1 MFIDTTFPSKFY
13 LYQLGNGLDDFLV
26 FPKSNLTCRVSH
38 TVKLAEVENN
48 FIDGKIRLNLGQR
61 NRLGAVTLDV
71 SFAWSKTNYFDLHKV
86 KKVFFSE
93 PKPIFFYTYNADED
107 DVEFYYSP
115 FAEAIEII
123 NQEQLPNT
131 DLGSDF
137 EWLKVKLQLLLPF
150 VFRCDSRRDGGEY
163 WLRYYD
169 YFNYSL
175 TGNNE
180 SLYYGKPGLVY
191 GMANTY
197 YGQTT
202 TNITLVTSDYYFLS
216 NKQRKQLF
224 LEREQGPVLV
234 WLEPFF
240 QPAEKNLIPP
250 HMILYRILTNNND
263 VFVAANSKLKNT
275 TAENRVYCILLYT
288 NNSANPVFSQNQS
301 ILIENVDNQ
310 SNLIIEW
317 LANTASSR
325 RLMFLSYTQKLYDF
339 TSPTATEIPL
349 GNYRINQTAPDF
361 LYFSAL
367 GKQNTIFT
375 KEAEKV
381 RLKKTNSFDTG
392 VEIYVL
398 PTYVL

>member
-13 LYQLGNGLDDFLV
+13 LYQLGNGLDDFIV

-137 EWLKVKLQLLLPF
+137 EWLKVRLQLLLPF
-150 VFRCDSRRDGGEY
+150 VFKCSGDQY

-175 TGNNE
+175 TGGTE
-180 SLYYGKPGLVY
+180 GLYYGKPGLVY
-191 GMANTY
+191 GMANAY
-197 YGQTT
+197 YGQT

-240 QPAEKNLIPP
+240 KPTEKIIALP
-250 HMILYRILTNNND
+250 HKVLYKMLTNNND
-263 VFVAANSKLKNT
+263 VFVTANSTLKNT

-288 NNSANPVFSQNQS
+288 DNSENPVFSRFSQNQS

-317 LANTASSR
+317 KANTASSH

-339 TSPTATEIPL
+339 TSDPATEIPL
-349 GNYRINQTAPDF
+349 GNYRINQTEPDF

-367 GKQNTIFT
+367 GKQNAIFA
-375 KEAEKV
+375 KEAEKL
-381 RLKKTNSFDTG
+381 RLKKTNSFDIT

>member
-13 LYQLGNGLDDFLV
+13 LYQLGNGLDDFIV

-137 EWLKVKLQLLLPF
+137 EWLKVRLQLLLPF
-150 VFRCDSRRDGGEY
+150 VFKCSGDQY

-175 TGNNE
+175 TGGTE
-180 SLYYGKPGLVY
+180 GLYYGKPGLVY
-191 GMANTY
+191 GMANAY
-197 YGQTT
+197 YGQT

-240 QPAEKNLIPP
+240 KPTEKIITPP
-250 HMILYRILTNNND
+250 HKVLYKMLTNNND
-263 VFVAANSKLKNT
+263 VFVTANSTLKNT
-275 TAENRVYCILLYT
+275 TAENRVYCILLYN
-288 NNSANPVFSQNQS
+288 NNSANPIFTSPNQS

-339 TSPTATEIPL
+339 TFLPATEIPL
-349 GNYRINQTAPDF
+349 GNYRINQTKPDF

-367 GKQNTIFT
+367 GKQNAIFA
-375 KEAEKV
+375 KEAEQL
-381 RLKKTNSFDTG
+381 RLKKTNSFDIT

>member
-13 LYQLGNGLDDFLV
+13 LYQLGNGLDDFII

-61 NRLGAVTLDV
+61 NHLGAVTLEV
-71 SFAWSKTNYFDLHKV
+71 SFAWPKSNYFDLHKV

-93 PKPIFFYTYNADED
+93 PKPIFFYTYNPNED
-107 DVEFYYSP
+107 DIEFYYSP

-150 VFRCDSRRDGGEY
+150 VFQCSGDEY

-175 TGNNE
+175 SGSNE

-191 GMANTY
+191 GMVGAY

-202 TNITLVTSDYYFLS
+202 SNIYLVTNDYYTLT

-224 LEREQGPVLV
+224 LEREQGSVLV

-240 QPAEKNLIPP
+240 KPVVDAGSDLPFKTLNQT
-250 HMILYRILTNNND
+250 LTNNND
-263 VFVAANSKLKNT
+263 VFATFNSLLKDT
-275 TAENRVYCILLYT
+275 TAENRVYCILLST
-288 NNSANPVFSQNQS
+288 NNPSNPVFYENQN

-317 LANTASSR
+317 KANTNSPN
-325 RLMFLSYTQKLYDF
+325 RLMFLSYTQKLYSF
-339 TSPTATEIPL
+339 NSLTATEIPL
-349 GNYRINQTAPDF
+349 GDYRINQTKPNF

-367 GKQNTIFT
+367 GKQNTIFA

-381 RLKKTNSFDTG
+381 RLKKTNSFDTV
-392 VEIYVL
+392 VEVFVLPSYVL
-398 PTYVL
+398 

>member
-13 LYQLGNGLDDFLV
+13 LYQLGNGLDDFIV

-93 PKPIFFYTYNADED
+93 PKPIFFYTYNTDED
-107 DVEFYYSP
+107 NVEFYYSP

-123 NQEQLPNT
+123 SQEQLPNT

-150 VFRCDSRRDGGEY
+150 VFRCDGWLD

-175 TGNNE
+175 TGSNE

-191 GMANTY
+191 GMAGAY

-202 TNITLVTSDYYFLS
+202 SNVLLFTNDYFTLS

-240 QPAEKNLIPP
+240 KPTEKIITPP
-250 HMILYRILTNNND
+250 HKVLYKMLTNNND
-263 VFVAANSKLKNT
+263 VFVTANSLLKNT

-288 NNSANPVFSQNQS
+288 DNSENPVFSRFSQNQS

-317 LANTASSR
+317 KANTNSPH

-339 TSPTATEIPL
+339 TFLPATEIPL
-349 GNYRINQTAPDF
+349 GNYRINQTKPDF

-367 GKQNTIFT
+367 GKQNAIFA

-381 RLKKTNSFDTG
+381 RLKKTNSFDTT
-392 VEIYVL
+392 VEIFVL

>member
-13 LYQLGNGLDDFLV
+13 LYQLGDGLSDFIV

-48 FIDGKIRLNLGQR
+48 FFDGKVRLNLGQR
-61 NRLGAVTLDV
+61 NRLGAPTLEI
-71 SFAWSKTNYFDLHKV
+71 SFVWPKTNYFDLHQV

-93 PKPIFFYTYNADED
+93 PKPIFFYTYNTNED
-107 DVEFYYSP
+107 DIEFYYSP
-115 FAEAIEII
+115 FADAVEIVS
-123 NQEQLPNT
+123 QEQQPNN

-150 VFRCDSRRDGGEY
+150 VFKCSGCEY

-175 TGNNE
+175 NISGGN
-180 SLYYGKPGLVY
+180 LYYNKPGLVY
-191 GMANTY
+191 GASGNN

-202 TNITLVTSDYYFLS
+202 SNVSLVTSDYSTLS

-234 WLEPFF
+234 WPEPFF
-240 QPAEKNLIPP
+240 KPVVDAGDDLPFLAQSST
-250 HMILYRILTNNND
+250 LTTNND
-263 VFVAANSKLKNT
+263 VFVTLSPLLKKT
-275 TAENRVYCILLYT
+275 TAENRIYCILLRT
-288 NNSANPVFSQNQS
+288 SNTSNPVFNENQS

-317 LANTASSR
+317 KATTNSPHT
-325 RLMFLSYTQKLYDF
+325 LMFLSYTQKLYDF

-349 GNYRINQTAPDF
+349 ANYRIKQTKPNF

-367 GKQNTIFT
+367 GKQNTIFA
-375 KEAEKV
+375 KNAEKV
-381 RLKKTNSFDTG
+381 RLKKTNSFNTI
-392 VEIYVL
+392 VEINVLPAYVL
-398 PTYVL
+398 

>member
-13 LYQLGNGLDDFLV
+13 LYQLGNGLDDFIV

-93 PKPIFFYTYNADED
+93 PKPIFFYTYNTDED
-107 DVEFYYSP
+107 NVEFYYSP

-123 NQEQLPNT
+123 SQEQLPNT

-150 VFRCDSRRDGGEY
+150 VFRCDGWLD

-175 TGNNE
+175 TGSNE

-191 GMANTY
+191 GMANAY

-202 TNITLVTSDYYFLS
+202 SNISLVTNDYYTLS

-240 QPAEKNLIPP
+240 KPVEEAGDYLPF
-250 HMILYRILTNNND
+250 RILAPTLTTNID
-263 VFVAANSKLKNT
+263 VFVTADSTLKNT
-275 TAENRVYCILLYT
+275 TTENRVYCVRLFTFNPL
-288 NNSANPVFSQNQS
+288 NPVFTSPNQS
-301 ILIENVDNQ
+301 ILIENIDNQ

-339 TSPTATEIPL
+339 TSDPATEIPL
-349 GNYRINQTAPDF
+349 GNYRINQTKPDF

-367 GKQNTIFT
+367 GKQNTIFA
-375 KEAEKV
+375 KKAEKL
-381 RLKKTNSFDTG
+381 RLKKTNSFDIT

>member
-107 DVEFYYSP
+107 NVEFYYSP

-150 VFRCDSRRDGGEY
+150 VFKCSGDEY

-169 YFNYSL
+169 YFNYRL

-240 QPAEKNLIPP
+240 KPAEEADDYLPFR
-250 HMILYRILTNNND
+250 ILTSILTNNND
-263 VFVAANSKLKNT
+263 VFVTADSTLKNT
-275 TAENRVYCILLYT
+275 TAENRVYCVRLFTL
-288 NNSANPVFSQNQS
+288 NPPNPVFTSPNQS
-301 ILIENVDNQ
+301 ILIENIDNQ

-317 LANTASSR
+317 KANTASSHH
-325 RLMFLSYTQKLYDF
+325 LMFLSYTQKLYDF
-339 TSPTATEIPL
+339 TFLPATEIPL
-349 GNYRINQTAPDF
+349 GNYRINQTKPDF

-367 GKQNTIFT
+367 GKQNTILA

-392 VEIYVL
+392 VEIFVL

>member
-137 EWLKVKLQLLLPF
+137 EWIKVKLQLLLPF
-150 VFRCDSRRDGGEY
+150 VFRCDGGEY

-169 YFNYSL
+169 YFNYILNWSS
-175 TGNNE
+175 GG
-180 SLYYGKPGLVY
+180 LYYGKPGLVY
-191 GMANTY
+191 GVPGQD
-197 YGQTT
+197 YGQTAS
-202 TNITLVTSDYYFLS
+202 NVLLVTNDYYALS

-240 QPAEKNLIPP
+240 QPTEKIIALP
-250 HMILYRILTNNND
+250 HMILYRMLTNNND
-263 VFVAANSKLKNT
+263 VFVTADSTLKNT
-275 TAENRVYCILLYT
+275 TAENRVYCILLYN
-288 NNSANPVFSQNQS
+288 NNSANPIFTSPNQS

-317 LANTASSR
+317 LANTASSHI
-325 RLMFLSYTQKLYDF
+325 LMFLSYTQKLYDF
-339 TSPTATEIPL
+339 TFLPATEIPL
-349 GNYRINQTAPDF
+349 GNYRINQTKPNF

-367 GKQNTIFT
+367 GKQNAIFA
-375 KEAEKV
+375 KEAEKL
-381 RLKKTNSFDTG
+381 RLKKTNSFDIT

>member
-13 LYQLGNGLDDFLV
+13 LYQLGNGLDDFIV

-61 NRLGAVTLDV
+61 NRLGAVTLEV
-71 SFAWSKTNYFDLHKV
+71 SFAWPKTNYFDLHKV

-93 PKPIFFYTYNADED
+93 PKPIFFYTYNANED

-131 DLGSDF
+131 ELGSDF
-137 EWLKVKLQLLLPF
+137 EWLKVRLQLLLPF
-150 VFRCDSRRDGGEY
+150 VFKCSGDEY

-175 TGNNE
+175 NISGGN
-180 SLYYGKPGLVY
+180 LYYNKPGLVY
-191 GMANTY
+191 GTAGTY

-202 TNITLVTSDYYFLS
+202 SNVSVVTRDYSTLS
-216 NKQRKQLF
+216 NKERKQLF
-224 LEREQGPVLV
+224 LEREQGAILV

-240 QPAEKNLIPP
+240 KPVVDAGEYLPF
-250 HMILYRILTNNND
+250 RILTPTLTTNND
-263 VFVAANSKLKNT
+263 VFVTAGSLLKDT
-275 TAENRVYCILLYT
+275 TAENRVYCIVLYT
-288 NNSANPVFSQNQS
+288 NNPSNPVFSQNQS

-317 LANTASSR
+317 KATTNSPHILLFS
-325 RLMFLSYTQKLYDF
+325 SYTQKLYSF
-339 TSPTATEIPL
+339 TSTTATEIPL
-349 GNYRINQTAPDF
+349 GNYRINQTEPDF

-367 GKQNTIFT
+367 GKQNTILA

-381 RLKKTNSFDTG
+381 RLKKNNSFNTT
-392 VEIYVL
+392 VEVYVL
-398 PTYVL
+398 PSYVL

>member
-13 LYQLGNGLDDFLV
+13 LYQLGNGLDDFIV

-137 EWLKVKLQLLLPF
+137 EWLKVRLQLLLPF
-150 VFRCDSRRDGGEY
+150 VFKCSGDQY

-175 TGNNE
+175 TGGTE
-180 SLYYGKPGLVY
+180 GLYYGKPGLVY
-191 GMANTY
+191 GMANAY
-197 YGQTT
+197 YGQT

-240 QPAEKNLIPP
+240 KPTEKIITPP
-250 HMILYRILTNNND
+250 HKVLYKMLTNNND
-263 VFVAANSKLKNT
+263 VFVTADSSLKNT
-275 TAENRVYCILLYT
+275 TAENRIYCILLST
-288 NNSANPVFSQNQS
+288 DNPSNPVFTSPNQS

-339 TSPTATEIPL
+339 TFLPATEIPL
-349 GNYRINQTAPDF
+349 GNYRINQTKPDF

-367 GKQNTIFT
+367 GKQNTIFA
-375 KEAEKV
+375 KKAEKL
-381 RLKKTNSFDTG
+381 RLKKTNSFDIG